1 MDFARNNDLIAYNG
15 AWIYPVEDGWQ
26 ANLRGFH
33 YSADTQDELKAKID
47 MYNDDNEHTFKL
59 ATSTDYAKPVYGSG
73 DRLFEEDEEEDE
85 DIIQWSVQYNLPDL
99 QDYDDDIDGK
109 FIEEVIIEA
118 PDFRTATKY
127 AEQYAR
133 VEAHENDSWSGAEI
147 ISIAQK

>member
-1 MDFARNNDLIAYNG
+1 M
-15 AWIYPVEDGWQ
+15 
-26 ANLRGFH
+26 
-33 YSADTQDELKAKID
+33 
-47 MYNDDNEHTFKL
+47 
-59 ATSTDYAKPVYGSG
+59 
-73 DRLFEEDEEEDE
+73 FEEDEEEDE

>member
-1 MDFARNNDLIAYNG
+1 MDFARNNDLTAYNG
-15 AWIYPVEDGWQ
+15 AWIYPVEGGWE

-33 YSADTQDELKAKID
+33 YSADTLDELKSKID
-47 MYNDDNEHTFKL
+47 MYNDDNERAFKL

-73 DRLFEEDEEEDE
+73 DRLFEDSEEEDV
-85 DIIQWSVQYNLPDL
+85 IQWAVQYNLSKSE
-99 QDYDDDIDGK
+99 DYDDDIDGK

-133 VEAHENDSWSGAEI
+133 AEAHEDDSWRGAEI